1 MRRII
6 APVDAIAVTEKNS
19 FAEILRVELSRNKR
33 REQGGKLPFQWTNR
47 RKWTVN
53 LRPRLLQ
60 IFTEDLFKTLS
71 LLVVLALAPATGVA
85 ATLLVVTGPDAGH
98 APVVKLT
105 VDTGQGNDTINLQAY
120 QNSFQGGVRVAVSDV
135 NGDGVPDIIT
145 APGPGRGA
153 LIRVFDGR
161 NSRLIASFLAYPGF
175 FRGGVFVAAGDVN
188 GDGRAEIIVGPDI
201 GAPPLVRVFDSKTG
215 KVLKS
220 FFAYSALFTGGVR
233 VAAGDVNGDGTSDI
247 ITGAGLGGSPQV
259 KVFSGRD
266 LGLLQSFFAYD
277 PAFAGGVY
285 VAAGDVTADG
295 SADIITGAGPGGG
308 PHVKVFDGGGSPQ
321 LLLSFFAFDANF
333 QGGVRV
339 AAGDVNGDGFADII
353 TGSGPGSSPHVKVFD
368 SHSLALLHSF
378 FAYEPNFAGGVFVA
392 GVGSSSRQR

>member
-161 NSRLIASFLAYPGF
+161 NSRLIASMLSYSGF
-175 FRGGVFVAAGDVN
+175 FRGGVFVAAGDGN

-201 GAPPLVRVFDSKTG
+201 GAPPLVRVFDGKTG

-233 VAAGDVNGDGTSDI
+233 MAAGDVNGDGTSDI

-266 LGLLQSFFAYD
+266 LDLLQSFFAYD

-392 GVGSSSRQR
+392 